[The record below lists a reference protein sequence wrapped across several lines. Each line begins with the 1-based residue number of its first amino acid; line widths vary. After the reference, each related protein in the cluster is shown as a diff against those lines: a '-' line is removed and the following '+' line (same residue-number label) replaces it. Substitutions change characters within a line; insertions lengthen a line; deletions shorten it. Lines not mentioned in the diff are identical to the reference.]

1 MSALAQFIGRFHPLL
16 VHLPIGILLLALLFE
31 VLSRK
36 ERYRAVQAAIPFVLL
51 VGAIAAVFSCL
62 TGWALSQNGE
72 YESGLVSRHQWSG
85 IAVAIVSLSAYRM
98 KVRERRAAYLFFST
112 LLLPGILLT
121 GHWGIT
127 LTHGEGYLTKTAEA
141 ADLENEES
149 PENPEVPDVE
159 VPAPKVEYL
168 EALQTAGVVVLP
180 VGQKTPFLSLNFVNA
195 PEITPAIR
203 RAMEPLADNIVWLKL
218 SGTALNDSA
227 LALISTFKNLTKLN
241 LDHTAADDASLVFL
255 QKMERLVYLN
265 LVGTKVAAQ
274 GVATLA
280 ALPNLRQLYLYQSGV
295 KPEDLAG
302 LQEKLPRVQIDTG
315 GYRVPVL
322 ATDTTFLP
330 TEKK

>member
-1 MSALAQFIGRFHPLL
+1 MNAFAQFIGRLHPLL

-31 VLSRK
+31 LLSRR
-36 ERYRAVQAAIPFVLL
+36 EQNRAIQTAIPFVLL

-62 TGWALSQNGE
+62 SGWLLSQNGE
-72 YESGLVSRHQWSG
+72 YENELTSRHQWSG
-85 IAVAIVSLSAYRM
+85 IAVATLSLSAFWLKTRQHNT
-98 KVRERRAAYLFFST
+98 AYFFVSM

-127 LTHGEGYLTKTAEA
+127 LTHGEGYLTKNSEEA
-141 ADLENEES
+141 VLENDGS
-149 PENPEVPDVE
+149 PENPALPDVE
-159 VPAPKVEYL
+159 VSFPKSEQL

-180 VGQKTPFLSLNFVNA
+180 VGQNTPFLSLNFVNV

-203 RAMEPLADNIVWLKL
+203 RAMEPVAENVIWLKL

-227 LALISTFKNLTKLN
+227 LALISTFKNLTKLH

-265 LVGTKVAAQ
+265 LVGTKVTAR
-274 GVATLA
+274 GVDTLNG
-280 ALPNLRQLYLYQSGV
+280 LPNLRQLYLYQSGV
-295 KPEDLAG
+295 KPEDLPSLRA
-302 LQEKLPRVQIDTG
+302 QFPRVQIDTG

-330 TEKK
+330 TGK